1 MKCLWIAR
9 YIPHP
14 MDAGAKVYSAQLA
27 ESVAATGVAVR
38 FLGFGRTQA
47 IPSDTRIDWVP
58 IAGGKRGRAPALFS
72 TLPVAAAIDATSA
85 YAVELEQQLREEW
98 DAIIFDGYGS
108 GWALDRCIEYRRR
121 ANGRRPLLVH
131 VSHNHEETLWRT
143 MARESSES
151 MPRRFVHWQNY
162 IKVRALERRI
172 ARSVDL
178 LTTIT
183 DEDADAFRATA
194 ARNATVTLTPGHTGW
209 RSGQRV
215 IDARVPR
222 RVILVGSFRWVMKQ
236 ENLRRFIKIADPLFA
251 EENIELDVVGDV
263 AGNLLDDFLQS
274 CRATRFCGFVDDL
287 APLMA
292 NARMAV
298 VPELIGGGFKL
309 KFLDYIFARVPV
321 ATLGQAT
328 AGFPPEL
335 RAATLAR
342 DDLESL
348 VRAIAGHIDNF
359 RELNRMQECA
369 YSAVESSFNWQDRG
383 LWLKQAMARTR
394 QERRGS

>member
-27 ESVAATGVAVR
+27 EAVAATGVAIR

-47 IPSDTRIDWVP
+47 IPADTLIDWVA
-58 IAGGKRGRAPALFS
+58 ISGEKRRRAPALFS
-72 TLPVAAAIDATSA
+72 TLPVAAAIDATHA
-85 YAVELEQQLREEW
+85 YAAELDSQLSEPW
-98 DAIIFDGYGS
+98 DVIVFDGYGS
-108 GWALDRCIEYRRR
+108 GWALDRCLKYRKR
-121 ANGRRPLLVH
+121 ANGRRPLLIH
-131 VSHNHEETLWRT
+131 VSHNHEETLWRA

-172 ARSVDL
+172 ARSVDV

-183 DEDADAFRATA
+183 DEDAHAFRASA
-194 ARNATVTLTPGHTGW
+194 ARDATVTLTPGHTGW
-209 RSGQRV
+209 RAGRRV
-215 IDARVPR
+215 IDGRVPR

-236 ENLRRFIKIADPLFA
+236 ENLRRFLAIADPVFA
-251 EENIELDVVGDV
+251 AEDIELEVVGDV
-263 AGNLLDDFLQS
+263 AGNLLDEMLQR
-274 CRATRFCGFVDDL
+274 CRATQFCGFVDDL

-292 NARMAV
+292 NARMAI

-321 ATLGQAT
+321 ATLAQAT
-328 AGFPPEL
+328 AGFPATVRE
-335 RAATLAR
+335 ATLAR

-348 VRAIAGHIDNF
+348 VRAIVQHIDNF
-359 RELNRMQECA
+359 HELNRMQECA
-369 YSAVESSFNWQDRG
+369 YSAAESSFEWKDRG
-383 LWLKQAMARTR
+383 LWLQQAMARTR
-394 QERRGS
+394 QERRGA